1 MADASTVAAT
11 LPELQRE
18 TRWRRLAPGIALSLT
33 VAMVAMLV
41 GSSAWLQQHGLSALT
56 IAIALAMLVGN
67 TVYAHLEPTAAAGV
81 AFSKRLLLRA
91 GIVLY
96 GLRLTLQD
104 IGHVGVAGV
113 VTDTLV
119 LGSTFALAW
128 WLGTRWLGLERRTAI
143 LIGAGS
149 SVCGAAAVMA
159 TEPVVKARPEELTVA
174 VATVVVF
181 GTIAV
186 FLYPALFALNLHY
199 RFINGGAHGFGI
211 YAGSTIHEVAQVVAA
226 ARSSAPEAADSA
238 VITKMVRVMM
248 LAPLLVGLSAYLSR
262 KECAEAGQV
271 VQASRSISI
280 PWFAVIF
287 LGVVIVNS
295 FVVLPP
301 SVLRLN
307 NQLDTVLLATAMA
320 SLGLTTHV
328 SAIRQA
334 GTRPL
339 LLALVLFAW
348 LVVGGAG
355 INHAVAALFP

>member
-1 MADASTVAAT
+1 MPGASIAAAT
-11 LPELQRE
+11 HPQPDIGLS
-18 TRWRRLAPGIALSLT
+18 RLAPGILLSLALAT
-33 VAMVAMLV
+33 VAMLV
-41 GSSAWLQQHGLSALT
+41 GRNAWLQQHGLSALT
-56 IAIALAMLVGN
+56 IAIALAMLLGN
-67 TVYAHLEPTAAAGV
+67 TAYVHLAPMAAPGV
-81 AFSKRLLLRA
+81 AFSKQMLLRA

-96 GLRLTLQD
+96 GLRLTLHD
-104 IGHVGVAGV
+104 IGHVGVVGV
-113 VTDTLV
+113 LTDTLV

-128 WLGTRWLGLERRTAI
+128 YLGTRWLGLERRTAI

-181 GTIAV
+181 GTLAV
-186 FLYPALFALNLHY
+186 FLYPALFALNLQWHV
-199 RFINGGAHGFGI
+199 IGGGAHGFGI
-211 YAGSTIHEVAQVVAA
+211 YTGSTIHEVAQVVAA

-238 VITKMVRVMM
+238 VIAKMVRVMM

-262 KECAEAGQV
+262 VDRTEPSRAAPAG
-271 VQASRSISI
+271 RRISI
-280 PWFAVIF
+280 PWFAVAF

-295 FVVLPP
+295 FVAFPP
-301 SVLRLN
+301 RALALS
-307 NQLDTVLLATAMA
+307 NQVDTVLLATAMA

-334 GTRPL
+334 GARPL
-339 LLALVLFAW
+339 MLALVLFAW

-355 INHAVAALFP
+355 INHAVASTFR

>member
-1 MADASTVAAT
+1 
-11 LPELQRE
+11 
-18 TRWRRLAPGIALSLT
+18 
-33 VAMVAMLV
+33 MLL
-41 GSSAWLQQHGLSALT
+41 GSNAWLQQHGLSVLT
-56 IAIALAMLVGN
+56 VAIALGILIGN
-67 TVYAHLEPTAAAGV
+67 TVYEPLAPMAAPGV
-81 AFSKRLLLRA
+81 AFSKQFLLRT

-104 IGHVGVAGV
+104 VGHVGVAAV
-113 VTDTLV
+113 MTDTVV
-119 LGSTFALAW
+119 LASTFALAW

-159 TEPVVKARPEELTVA
+159 TEPVVRARPEELTVA

-186 FLYPALFALNLHY
+186 FLYPALFALNLHWHV
-199 RFINGGAHGFGI
+199 IGDGARGFGI
-211 YAGSTIHEVAQVVAA
+211 YTGSTIHEVAQVVAA

-262 KECAEAGQV
+262 GERAGDGGAGPV
-271 VQASRSISI
+271 RRRISV

-287 LGVVIVNS
+287 LAVVIVNS
-295 FVVLPP
+295 FVALPAT
-301 SVLRLN
+301 VLRLN
-307 NQLDTVLLATAMA
+307 NPLDTLLLATAMT
-320 SLGLTTHV
+320 SLGLTTHLG
-328 SAIRQA
+328 AIRQA

-339 LLALVLFAW
+339 ILALVLFAW

-355 INHAVAALFP
+355 INHAIAAMFR

>member
-1 MADASTVAAT
+1 
-11 LPELQRE
+11 
-18 TRWRRLAPGIALSLT
+18 
-33 VAMVAMLV
+33 MLV
-41 GSSAWLQQHGLSALT
+41 ASSSAWLQQHGLSALT
-56 IAIALAMLVGN
+56 IAIALAMVLGN
-67 TVYAHLEPTAAAGV
+67 TAYVHVAPTAAPGV
-81 AFSKRLLLRA
+81 AFSKQFLLRA

-104 IGHVGVAGV
+104 ISHVGVPGV

-128 WLGTRWLGLERRTAI
+128 YLGTRWLGLERRTAL

-159 TEPVVKARPEELTVA
+159 TEPVVRARPEELTVA

-186 FLYPALFALNLHY
+186 FLYPALFALNLHWHV
-199 RFINGGAHGFGI
+199 IDGGARGFGI

-226 ARSSAPEAADSA
+226 ARSSAPDAADSA

-248 LAPLLVGLSAYLSR
+248 LAPLLVGLSAYLGRSGD
-262 KECAEAGQV
+262 AVQSQAGR
-271 VQASRSISI
+271 ASRRISI
-280 PWFAVIF
+280 PWFAVAF
-287 LGVVIVNS
+287 LGVVIINS
-295 FVVLPP
+295 FVALPP
-301 SVLRLN
+301 NLLRLN

-328 SAIRQA
+328 SAIRHA

-339 LLALVLFAW
+339 ILALVLFAW
-348 LVVGGAG
+348 LVLGGAG
-355 INHAVAALFP
+355 INHAVAAVLG